1 VPNAGDNRPNPLPV
15 FRIDDQRDRV
25 RFGDGFLGVYADGE
39 SLSCMPVMTFAR
51 DRLPDAAS
59 LS

>member
-1 VPNAGDNRPNPLPV
+1 M
-15 FRIDDQRDRV
+15 
-25 RFGDGFLGVYADGE
+25 GFLGVYADGD
-39 SLSCMPVMTFAR
+39 SPSCMPVMTFAR